1 MIWITISLEAILNML
16 KPLSAKDKEWLA
28 DRLYEEISER
38 EANDTVHDISQKV
51 SRISRLRGIAKGIT
65 AQQIA
70 EDDRSS
76 YIVKK

>member
-16 KPLSAKDKEWLA
+16 KPLSAKDKKWLA

-38 EANDTVHDISQKV
+38 EANDTMHDISQKV

-70 EDDRSS
+70 EDDRLS
-76 YIVKK
+76 YIVEK